1 MQTIAVTR
9 GEASPKSSVTRMT
22 WVYLA
27 LAFGIS
33 WLVWLTIIA
42 VAHGR
47 EELLHLGTAGPAL
60 AAVILSRRGQPDF
73 SYSAIRRLVTFCSWY
88 ALCWIVLEFYY
99 SWRANPNLQFGFSP
113 WLLAPAMI
121 PAWVLSGVQSRDLGI
136 RNFLRRLVHAP
147 VRWSLLALLL
157 FPAILLVP
165 AVFAHFLHLP
175 LVTPEQ
181 PARLYSLVAT
191 DAVFFLYNVLFV
203 AVLEEP
209 GWRGFLLDNLQAK
222 YSPLLASTMVWF
234 AWALW
239 HAPLDYFR
247 PVRFSLSMYLQ
258 VRFVFLIPIAIIL
271 TWLYNRSN
279 RSIQSTVV
287 FHASMNTFPFV
298 LPYYPPALALLF
310 VLAGYG
316 VISER
321 MWRKRDL
328 VISSQS
334 QLD

>member
-1 MQTIAVTR
+1 MKGIAT
-9 GEASPKSSVTRMT
+9 K
-22 WVYLA
+22 
-27 LAFGIS
+27 
-33 WLVWLTIIA
+33 
-42 VAHGR
+42 GR
-47 EELLHLGTAGPAL
+47 ADPRSGKRRRDYFFNGLRTLGVRL
-60 AAVILSRRGQPDF
+60 ILF
-73 SYSAIRRLVTFCSWY
+73 
-88 ALCWIVLEFYY
+88 
-99 SWRANPNLQFGFSP
+99 
-113 WLLAPAMI
+113 
-121 PAWVLSGVQSRDLGI
+121 
-136 RNFLRRLVHAP
+136 
-147 VRWSLLALLL
+147 
-157 FPAILLVP
+157 
-165 AVFAHFLHLP
+165 
-175 LVTPEQ
+175 
-181 PARLYSLVAT
+181 
-191 DAVFFLYNVLFV
+191 NVLFV

-209 GWRGFLLDNLQAK
+209 GWRGFLLDILQAK
-222 YSPLLASTMVWF
+222 YSPLLASMMVWF

-328 VISSQS
+328 LSLRNHNSTEH
-334 QLD
+334 

>member
-1 MQTIAVTR
+1 MQAIAVTT

-22 WVYLA
+22 WAYLA

-42 VAHGR
+42 VAHGP
-47 EELLHLGTAGPAL
+47 EELLNLGSGGPAL
-60 AAVILSRRGQPDF
+60 AAMTLTRRAQTDF
-73 SYSAIRRLVTFCSWY
+73 PYSAIRRLVTFCIWY
-88 ALCWIVLEFYY
+88 ALSWIVLEFYY
-99 SWRANPNLQFGFSP
+99 SWRANPNLQFEFNP
-113 WLLAPAMI
+113 WLLAPAML

-147 VRWSLLALLL
+147 GRWSLIALQL

-175 LVTPEQ
+175 LVTPEHH
-181 PARLYSLVAT
+181 ARLYSLLAT
-191 DAVFFLYNVLFV
+191 DAVSFLYNVMFV

-222 YSPLLASTMVWF
+222 YSPLLASMMVWF

-287 FHASMNTFPFV
+287 FHASTNTFPFV

-321 MWRKRDL
+321 MWRKRHL
-328 VISSQS
+328 LMSSES